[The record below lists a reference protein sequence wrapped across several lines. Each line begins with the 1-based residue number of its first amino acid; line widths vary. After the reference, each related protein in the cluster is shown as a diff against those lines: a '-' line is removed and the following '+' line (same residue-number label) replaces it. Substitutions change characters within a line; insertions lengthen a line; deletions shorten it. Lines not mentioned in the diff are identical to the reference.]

1 MSDAARVRRASLG
14 AVARLE
20 AVRDAR
26 ARFSRATSED
36 ERARAV
42 LDELDVLLDDA
53 WARAIASSA
62 LSPALLGAMVAAG
75 RLAFEQL
82 EECLERDPQWEL
94 GIGSLVSSLSDEQAA
109 ALDARLDD
117 EARERLRTV
126 LLLRGRAA
134 PGDVSFDSLQTVYSL
149 GGGERVPSRLRAS
162 YADEA
167 LRRLSADPAPTLA
180 VSSEMLSLHTWLPR
194 DEARAQRARE
204 LVARSLALI
213 EQEPPEEQALLSV
226 ARGALVRAY
235 LWLGEDVLARQ
246 TAEQL
251 LQVTSEAAS
260 FEQLSGVVDY
270 CESVAPEES
279 AAVQRALLDRLSAS
293 ENLLAWSRVMARL
306 GRENVGYAESF
317 DRLVERWLERL
328 PLMSSGRGRVFEG
341 RRGLYVDVASIAKL
355 LSPSQLDRFAEFAAR
370 DVEGED
376 DLTMIVALL
385 AMARAG
391 SRSAQSFIERTSEQ
405 GSVRWWIDPSTAYE
419 GLPKRTLDAVL
430 DGALRAHKIRWPV
443 STADALRWVSR
454 DLSNSC
460 AVLLERLVGGPPIEH
475 RIERV
480 VRALTKTL
488 ARTTRWLRD
497 GATRDGEASLLAAA
511 IGRGELAASPLFDR
525 VWWEIG
531 PSAQRAAW
539 LARPTRA
546 DVTGA
551 IVARVVVES
560 IAGSACADTY
570 CVRLE
575 AWVARVARA
584 CAVR

>member
-1 MSDAARVRRASLG
+1 MSDVARVRRASLG

-26 ARFSRATSED
+26 TRFSLATSED

-53 WARAIASSA
+53 WARAVASSA
-62 LSPALLGAMVAAG
+62 LAPALLGAMIAAG
-75 RLAFEQL
+75 RLAFEHL
-82 EECLERDPQWEL
+82 EECLERDPYWDL
-94 GIGSLVSSLSDEQAA
+94 RIGSLLSSLSDEQAA
-109 ALDARLDD
+109 ALDARLD
-117 EARERLRTV
+117 EERRERLRTA
-126 LLLRGRAA
+126 LLLLGREA
-134 PGDVSFDSLQTVYSL
+134 PGEVSIDSLQMVYSL
-149 GGGERVPSRLRAS
+149 GGRDRVPSQLRAS
-162 YADEA
+162 YAAEA

-180 VSSEMLSLHTWLPR
+180 VSSAMLSLLTWLPR
-194 DEARAQRARE
+194 DEERTRRARA
-204 LVARSLALI
+204 LIARSLALI
-213 EQEPPEEQALLSV
+213 EQEPPEEATIPSV
-226 ARGALVRAY
+226 ALGALVRAY
-235 LWLGEDVLARQ
+235 LWLGEHALARQ

-251 LQVTSEAAS
+251 LPVTSEASS
-260 FEQLSGVVDY
+260 FEQLSGVIDY

-279 AAVQRALLDRLSAS
+279 ASLQRVLLDRLSAS
-293 ENLLAWSRVMARL
+293 EDLLVWSRVTARL
-306 GRENVGYAESF
+306 GRENVGYVEAF
-317 DRLVERWLERL
+317 DRLVETWLARM
-328 PLMSSGRGRVFEG
+328 PLMSSERGREFEG
-341 RRGLYVDVASIAKL
+341 RRGLYVDVASIVKL

-370 DVEGED
+370 DVEGEE

-405 GSVRWWIDPSTAYE
+405 GSVRWWIDPSSAYDR
-419 GLPKRTLDAVL
+419 LPRRTLDAVL

-443 STADALRWVSR
+443 STANALRWASR

-460 AVLLERLVGGPPIEH
+460 AVLLERLVGDPPIE
-475 RIERV
+475 RGVERV
-480 VRALTKTL
+480 ARALSRTL
-488 ARTTRWLRD
+488 SRATRWLRD
-497 GATRDGEASLLAAA
+497 GAARDGEASLLATA

-525 VWWEIG
+525 VWWELG
-531 PSAQRAAW
+531 SSAQRAAW

-560 IAGSACADTY
+560 LAGRACADTY
-570 CVRLE
+570 CARLE
-575 AWVARVARA
+575 AWVVRVAHA